1 MGKRHFFGKN
11 LNKYA
16 LYAKVFQPK
25 TSQQYFNL
33 LNQVFIMFHSA
44 NKEKNLAN
52 TDLTPTPA
60 VHVIPCKY

>member
-33 LNQVFIMFHSA
+33 LNQVFIYVSFSQQR
-44 NKEKNLAN
+44 KKS
-52 TDLTPTPA
+52 
-60 VHVIPCKY
+60 C